1 MVFSFWNIWA
11 MNSTLMNG
19 TLMTKDLMNLRF
31 IVSAVLVL
39 SVLLLPLSGSADYLM
54 HPDAKVFADR
64 MVSGHG
70 FDRAEV
76 ESLLKAAT
84 KQQSIIDAISRPA
97 EKVKPWKDYRK
108 IFNQEKRIDQGVQ
121 FWLENRETLK
131 RASQEYNV
139 APEVIVAIIGVET
152 FYGRIKGNYRVIDAL
167 ATLSFDY
174 PKRSAFFTKQLE
186 HFLLLSRE
194 QKQAPLSLKG
204 SYAGAMGYGQ
214 FIPSS
219 YRSFAVDFDHD
230 GFADIWNNTTDAI
243 GSVANYFARHGWEL
257 DAQVISRARV
267 TSDYDDS
274 VLNKLKLEKTID
286 ELSVMGFTSTE
297 PLPGELKA
305 IPVRLEGSR
314 GAEFWLGLNNFYVIT
329 RYNHSRLYAMAV
341 HNLSQKIL
349 ERAGE
354 AAE

>member
-1 MVFSFWNIWA
+1 MKLRVITSTALAVVGVVACLLFSLA
-11 MNSTLMNG
+11 
-19 TLMTKDLMNLRF
+19 
-31 IVSAVLVL
+31 AA
-39 SVLLLPLSGSADYLM
+39 ADYST
-54 HPDAKVFADR
+54 HPDAQAFADR
-64 MVSGHG
+64 MVSEHN

-76 ESLLKAAT
+76 DLLLRDAE
-84 KQQSIIDAISRPA
+84 KQQSIIDAMSRPA

-108 IFNQEKRIDQGVQ
+108 IFIQEKRIDQGVK
-121 FWLENRETLK
+121 FWLENRDVLN
-131 RASQEYNV
+131 RAATKYGV

-174 PKRSAFFTKQLE
+174 PKRSPFFTKQLE

-194 QKQAPLSLKG
+194 QQQAPLTLKG

-219 YRSFAVDFDHD
+219 YRSYAVDFDGD

-243 GSVANYFARHGWEL
+243 GSVANYFSGHGWEL
-257 DAQVISRARV
+257 GGEVVFRARV
-267 TSDYDDS
+267 TANYDDS

-286 ELSVMGFTSTE
+286 ELAVMGFTPTQ
-297 PLPGELKA
+297 PLAGDLKA
-305 IPVRLEGSR
+305 MPVLLQGER

-341 HNLSQKIL
+341 YELSQLIL
-349 ERAGE
+349 ERVDKGGK
-354 AAE
+354 